1 MWYMFTCGIL
11 IWSPT
16 HLAYDCTLLTDIGV
30 EMNGVGLPTEEK
42 GLIGVRVLEQHERR
56 DSIITDV
63 VYM

>member
-1 MWYMFTCGIL
+1 M